1 MVWQRLRPLL
11 RLAPCNT
18 PAFASL
24 QHPKIRVVFRF
35 SAKYQIHPTLRTEK
49 LFYHEILIG
58 FDPQAF
64 FLAASHTCAR
74 EHSQVEELSVF
85 LATVPMIQK
94 RLTPAIKSGKKE
106 GLYARR
112 VLDFARIKSKLIV
125 ILTSMNAN
133 VNLRFKN
140 LIVIVSKR
148 SQGQRWSVGV
158 WRDLYGT
165 QSLSRLLSSCK
176 EKRPPNIVQYSS
188 KGPPAWVRSAHWRLG
203 CVQEPSSVRS

>member
-11 RLAPCNT
+11 RLPPCNT
-18 PAFASL
+18 PAFTSL

-35 SAKYQIHPTLRTEK
+35 SAKYQTHPTLRTEK

-85 LATVPMIQK
+85 LATVPMIQE

-133 VNLRFKN
+133 VNLRFKKFN
-140 LIVIVSKR
+140 RYSIKEVAGPAMKCGCLA
-148 SQGQRWSVGV
+148 WSLRNTVLV
-158 WRDLYGT
+158 AATFKL
-165 QSLSRLLSSCK
+165 
-176 EKRPPNIVQYSS
+176 
-188 KGPPAWVRSAHWRLG
+188 
-203 CVQEPSSVRS
+203 